1 MSLKDDILNT
11 IDDPKAFTNQVS
23 KLVHMPTS
31 VVKSLTEPL
40 GLRDYMN
47 LAKAVDEEDPES
59 AKSILLSGYDQL
71 DDVVKQI
78 LDEYTSKT
86 VSKNTASAGNIQGN
100 TDTAPK
106 TTQGT
111 QDTQKTQGTQDTQ
124 KTQGTQGTQST
135 SNDQAKDMMKNVDK
149 EVSNSIKKLQ
159 NNPEFAK
166 IVKFADIVAKNKK

>member
-59 AKSILLSGYDQL
+59 AKEILLSGYDQL
-71 DDVVKQI
+71 NDVVKDV
-78 LDEYTSKT
+78 LDEYTGSTSISSTKA
-86 VSKNTASAGNIQGN
+86 KNVPSAGNTDGN
-100 TDTAPK
+100 TTIKPN
-106 TTQGT
+106 TTQPTQST
-111 QDTQKTQGTQDTQ
+111 QDTQGTKDTQGSPSTQADKMQ
-124 KTQGTQGTQST
+124 K
-135 SNDQAKDMMKNVDK
+135 DVDK
-149 EVSNSIKKLQ
+149 EISGSIKKLQ
-159 NNPEFAK
+159 KDPEFAK
-166 IVKFADIVAKNKK
+166 IIKFADIVAKNKK